1 MNALDVYTT
10 HDGISSSDKIMELNP
25 LLPDR
30 PSLGQLI
37 AFKTIVDYY
46 INPIYIYEH
55 DPQLLRDLNLVLG
68 LVVINNRHVKN
79 SN

>member
-1 MNALDVYTT
+1 
-10 HDGISSSDKIMELNP
+10 MELNP
-25 LLPDR
+25 LLGDR

-46 INPIYIYEH
+46 INPIYIHEQ
-55 DPQLLRDLNLVLG
+55 DPQLLKELNLVLG

-79 SN
+79 TIN